1 MKKHRSPSNSTTSS
15 LEENLYQQEKNEGL
29 EDDYEYMEEAQP
41 EYTVNI
47 QGKSDY

>member
-1 MKKHRSPSNSTTSS
+1 MIYHRSPSNSTTSL
-15 LEENLYQQEKNEGL
+15 LEENLNYQEKNDGL